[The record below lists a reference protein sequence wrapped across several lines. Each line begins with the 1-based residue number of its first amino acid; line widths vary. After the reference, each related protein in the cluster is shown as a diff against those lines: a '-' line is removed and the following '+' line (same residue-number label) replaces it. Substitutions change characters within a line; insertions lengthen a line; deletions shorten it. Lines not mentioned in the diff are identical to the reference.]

1 MIIKLSPQSV
11 LPQQKVPDLKV
22 SKRSD
27 VLTINGQRLDFR
39 PVAEGATLPQ
49 AAIDCHWIA
58 GDVTRIDGQLI
69 VPLLLPYGPDATNA
83 VLFPQDIIDP
93 ADGNLELPT

>member
-11 LPQQKVPDLKV
+11 LPQQDVPELKV

-39 PVAEGATLPQ
+39 PVTEGATLPQ
-49 AAIDCHWIA
+49 AAIDCPWIA
-58 GDVTRIDGQLI
+58 GDVTRIDGQLTVTI
-69 VPLLLPYGPDATNA
+69 LIPYGPGATNA
-83 VLFPQDIIDP
+83 VLFPQDIVDP